1 MRRIFPVFALLFA
14 FSAQAAQTPLT
25 ENDFTVEINKQAITL
40 GQDWDRNLLTAL
52 GKQTREDFV
61 GEVPFGEENY
71 KYYRHIFAGFDIYS
85 ANIGWQQ
92 RGKSVDSYVIGQITL
107 HAPTLHTA
115 RGVAPGDAK
124 QRVIELYGA
133 GETDNSDGEEWIMYS
148 LAHKNIAFDVTGGK
162 VRVINISTG
171 NG

>member
-40 GQDWDRNLLTAL
+40 GQDWDRNLLTVL

-85 ANIGWQQ
+85 ANIDWQQ

-107 HAPTLHTA
+107 HAPTLHIA
-115 RGVAPGDAK
+115 RGVAPSDAK
-124 QRVIELYGA
+124 QRVIEHYGA

-162 VRVINISTG
+162 VRAINISTG
-171 NG
+171 ND